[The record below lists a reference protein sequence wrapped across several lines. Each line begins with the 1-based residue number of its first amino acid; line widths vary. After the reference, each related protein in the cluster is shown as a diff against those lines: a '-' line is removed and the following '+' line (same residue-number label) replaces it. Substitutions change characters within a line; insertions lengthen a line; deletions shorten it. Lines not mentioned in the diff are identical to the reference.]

1 MMASG
6 TSSRAKLEID
16 GSRAKTIAWIMNM
29 LRKTKGRPMLS
40 DSHPQNRRPTPLKI
54 EMVLTMIAAVNA
66 PTPVNFCANGEATE
80 ISAAPAVTFKARM
93 SHRTYHLGKRN
104 ASGRVYSRVE
114 RSVCCRTEGVQ
125 PAGA

>member
-1 MMASG
+1 MMAAG
-6 TSSRAKLEID
+6 TSSRAKLVTD

-40 DSHPQNRRPTPLKI
+40 DSHLQKRRAMPLKI

-66 PTPVNFCANGEATE
+66 PTPVNFCAKGEATE

-93 SHRTYHLGKRN
+93 NHRTYHLGRRR
-104 ASGRVYSRVE
+104 APRSVYSRTE
-114 RSVCCRTEGVQ
+114 RSACCRAEGVQ